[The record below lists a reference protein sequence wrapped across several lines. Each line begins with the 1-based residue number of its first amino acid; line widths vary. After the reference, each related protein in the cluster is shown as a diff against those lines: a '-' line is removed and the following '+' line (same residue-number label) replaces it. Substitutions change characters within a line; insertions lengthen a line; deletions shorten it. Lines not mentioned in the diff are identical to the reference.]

1 MNIYLLFLLGV
12 AFGSIATIVI
22 MEVTSAHG
30 YFKVEPVEPDE
41 GTYSVNISVSK
52 GYNLMKKKHIILHRD
67 PNCSQK

>member
-12 AFGSIATIVI
+12 AFGSIATRAI
-22 MEVTSAHG
+22 MDITSAHG

-52 GYNLMKKKHIILHRD
+52 GHNLMKKKYIILRRD
-67 PNCSQK
+67 PNRSQK